1 MTPLHLIKLLHRISL
16 ADQSSWYYK
25 SDLKFNSAILL
36 KILILRCYFA
46 SVVIVY
52 RILYKLLNGND
63 SAGMNVKGMN
73 GMKGMNVEGIADLGK
88 SQWTA
93 IIVINSKKVSS
104 FIHISKASNTIETGN
119 PSMRE
124 NLVITSEYRPPV
136 LTDPGGRRRER
147 ESQTCSLLL
156 SWPRINQFRRN
167 Q

>member
-1 MTPLHLIKLLHRISL
+1 MTLLHLIKLLHRISL

-52 RILYKLLNGND
+52 RILYKLLNRND

-88 SQWTA
+88 SQWNA
-93 IIVINSKKVSS
+93 IIVIDSKIK
-104 FIHISKASNTIETGN
+104 
-119 PSMRE
+119 
-124 NLVITSEYRPPV
+124 
-136 LTDPGGRRRER
+136 
-147 ESQTCSLLL
+147 
-156 SWPRINQFRRN
+156 
-167 Q
+167 

>member
-1 MTPLHLIKLLHRISL
+1 MSRLHLVKLLHRISL

-63 SAGMNVKGMN
+63 SAGMN

-88 SQWTA
+88 SQWNA
-93 IIVINSKKVSS
+93 IIVIDSKIK
-104 FIHISKASNTIETGN
+104 
-119 PSMRE
+119 
-124 NLVITSEYRPPV
+124 
-136 LTDPGGRRRER
+136 
-147 ESQTCSLLL
+147 
-156 SWPRINQFRRN
+156 
-167 Q
+167 

>member
-1 MTPLHLIKLLHRISL
+1 MTLLHLIKLLHRISL

-52 RILYKLLNGND
+52 RILWSYWTEMILLEWTWK
-63 SAGMNVKGMN
+63 VWTVW
-73 GMKGMNVEGIADLGK
+73 NVEGIADLGK

-136 LTDPGGRRRER
+136 LTDPGGRGPKR

>member
-52 RILYKLLNGND
+52 RVLWSYWTEMILLEWRWK
-63 SAGMNVKGMN
+63 VWTVW
-73 GMKGMNVEGIADLGK
+73 NVEGIADLGK

-136 LTDPGGRRRER
+136 LTDPGGRGRER